1 MRRIA
6 WAIGLSLC
14 FATASLAQTPNTTK
28 PNVSNTL
35 AQCAANAPVVG
46 NGAGAAPICHPTGA
60 LGSAAF
66 VNTGTSGGTLG
77 LLNAANT
84 YSATQAFAAITATTF
99 NGNAFTAGT
108 GTLTLG
114 AGKTATISN
123 TLTFTGTDGST
134 VAVGTGGTI
143 GPAGYAALGQIP
155 GTATNDNASAGKIGE
170 YISSTVATG
179 SAVSLTT
186 GTPAN
191 VTSISLTAGDWDVSS
206 EVYFNSPA
214 TTSFTTVLGSI
225 STTTATL
232 NQTAGFWDVKGFSAF
247 VPGNNTGWISCGVPF
262 VRISVAST
270 TTVFL
275 VAFATFTV
283 STAAAWG
290 TIQARRAR

>member
-1 MRRIA
+1 MKQIV
-6 WAIGLSLC
+6 AILLALLLAAPV
-14 FATASLAQTPNTTK
+14 FAQTTTK
-28 PNVSNTL
+28 PNTSNTL
-35 AQCAANAPVVG
+35 SQCSPNAPVVG
-46 NGAGAAPICHPTGA
+46 NGAGVAPICHASGA

-66 VNTGTSGGTLG
+66 INTGTSGGTLG

-134 VAVGTGGTI
+134 VAVGAGGTI

-179 SAVSLTT
+179 SAVALTT
-186 GTPAN
+186 NIAAN

-232 NQTAGFWDVKGFSAF
+232 NQTAGFWDVKGFAAF
-247 VPGNNTGWISCGVPF
+247 VPGNNSGWISCGVPF
-262 VRISVAST
+262 VRLSLAGT

-275 VAFATFTV
+275 VSFATFTV

-290 TIQARRAR
+290 TIQARRVR